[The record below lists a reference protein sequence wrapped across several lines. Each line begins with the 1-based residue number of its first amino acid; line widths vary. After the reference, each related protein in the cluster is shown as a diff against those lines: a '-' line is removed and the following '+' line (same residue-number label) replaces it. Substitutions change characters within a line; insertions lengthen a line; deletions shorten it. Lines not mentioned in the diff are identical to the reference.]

1 MASQDD
7 ESALPAGSPKP
18 VHIGGESLA
27 DRILPHIKKILVMFV
42 LAAVVISAFLV
53 FRWRKQVAQ
62 ERETM
67 KLAEVLSLA
76 RRPVASAADMPE
88 IPGVTPPKTDP
99 TFATPKER
107 AEAVLAEMAKQG
119 ADGNSAYRAAM
130 LLDAGKIDDAIA
142 EYRKGQ
148 AALGLDGVL
157 AREGLGIA
165 LETKAGTE
173 KDPAARQKLL
183 EESLA
188 TFAAMQ
194 PDEAGVRRVY
204 ALYHQGRLQLTLG
217 KRDEA
222 KALFEKA
229 KELGSSTDLAELIER
244 RLAAI

>member
-1 MASQDD
+1 MADKD
-7 ESALPAGSPKP
+7 ETALPAGSPKP

-42 LAAVVISAFLV
+42 LAAVVISVFLV

-62 ERETM
+62 ERTTE
-67 KLAEVLSLA
+67 KIAEVLTLA
-76 RRPVASAADMPE
+76 RRPVGPE
-88 IPGVTPPKTDP
+88 TPALPGVPPTTTEP
-99 TFATPKER
+99 RFANLKDR
-107 AEAVLAEMAKQG
+107 ADAVLAEAANQDID
-119 ADGNSAYRAAM
+119 ALPAYRASL
-130 LLDAGKIDDAIA
+130 LLDAGKIDEAIV

-148 AALGLDGVL
+148 GGADIDGVL

-165 LETKAGTE
+165 LETKAGAE

-188 TFAAMQ
+188 AFTAMQ
-194 PDEAGVRRVY
+194 PDPAGARHVY

-217 KRDEA
+217 KKSEA
-222 KALFEKA
+222 KASFEKA
-229 KELGSSTDLAELIER
+229 KELGATTDLAELIER

>member
-1 MASQDD
+1 MADKD

-42 LAAVVISAFLV
+42 LAAVVISVFLV
-53 FRWRKQVAQ
+53 FRWRKQVGQ
-62 ERETM
+62 ERQTE

-76 RRPVASAADMPE
+76 RRPVGADMPV
-88 IPGVTPPKTDP
+88 IPGVAPTKSEPK
-99 TFATPKER
+99 FATAKER
-107 AEAVLAEMAKQG
+107 ADAVLAEMAKQG
-119 ADGNSAYRAAM
+119 ADGNAAYRAAM
-130 LLDAGKIDDAIA
+130 LLDAGKLDEAIA
-142 EYRKGQ
+142 EYRKG
-148 AALGLDGVL
+148 LGAKDLDGVL
-157 AREGLGIA
+157 AREGLGIS
-165 LETKAGTE
+165 LETKALAE

-188 TFAAMQ
+188 VFTTMQ
-194 PDEAGVRRVY
+194 PDAAGVRHVY

-217 KRDEA
+217 KKAEA
-222 KALFEKA
+222 KASFEKA